1 MVSLEAQGERQ
12 TMKIIRSVGLCA
24 AILAVFLFVS
34 PSAQATS
41 GNVNFFVGQKS
52 MDDSDYWD
60 PTDDQTEFGLIFDMS
75 ERRWPLSLEMGFM
88 MSSDD
93 SSDGG
98 VFRDATTSELFMG
111 VKKIWAIRNF
121 PLKPFVS
128 GGLAYVS
135 AEDEFENA
143 FYSLEADDSALGFYL
158 SAGAYATLSRHLN
171 LGFLFRISKAELDL
185 IDDDVDAGGEHFGLF
200 IGYHF

>member
-60 PTDDQTEFGLIFDMS
+60 PTDDQTEFGLTEVEQS
-75 ERRWPLSLEMGFM
+75 NLN
-88 MSSDD
+88 
-93 SSDGG
+93 
-98 VFRDATTSELFMG
+98 
-111 VKKIWAIRNF
+111 KAI
-121 PLKPFVS
+121 LTVC
-128 GGLAYVS
+128 
-135 AEDEFENA
+135 
-143 FYSLEADDSALGFYL
+143 
-158 SAGAYATLSRHLN
+158 
-171 LGFLFRISKAELDL
+171 
-185 IDDDVDAGGEHFGLF
+185 
-200 IGYHF
+200 